1 MDPQHPHT
9 SKSSDESSS
18 DMLAEMERRKLYF
31 MERMLKEQEKTNSRL
46 HSILENQKQEFH
58 NQ

>member
-18 DMLAEMERRKLYF
+18 DMLAEMERTLLYGTDAQRARKDQF
-31 MERMLKEQEKTNSRL
+31 KIAFNS
-46 HSILENQKQEFH
+46 
-58 NQ
+58 